1 MKIDSRFQARPKG
14 NISLSIDGEI
24 VFAHQGDSVAN
35 ALLAYSG
42 DATRETENGS
52 PRTPF
57 CMMGV
62 CFDCLVE
69 IDGSPNEQSCM
80 VQVRE
85 GMVVKRHK
93 GLRKFNNGIS
103 DNSDV

>member
-24 VFAHQGDSVAN
+24 VFAHKGDTVAA
-35 ALLAYSG
+35 ALLADSG
-42 DATRETENGS
+42 NASRETNKDS

-69 IDGSPNEQSCM
+69 INGSPNEQSCM
-80 VQVRE
+80 IQVEE
-85 GMVVKRHK
+85 GMVVKRPK
-93 GLRKFNNGIS
+93 GLRSYEQK
-103 DNSDV
+103 